1 MMGER
6 SGSVE
11 GRAHQLHTMA
21 SMDVVL
27 SSTSLLAAA
36 STESQV
42 SMGLSAPL
50 HGGELR
56 IGVHTHVALVG
67 QLR

>member
-1 MMGER
+1 
-6 SGSVE
+6 
-11 GRAHQLHTMA
+11 MA

-67 QLR
+67 QLM